1 MNSSKNWHLLLLPQ
15 LKRSS
20 FPKKIPNICFWS
32 CPFGLGFFF
41 SIPFYGLLISIFHFQ
56 SSKDIFWAQ
65 STRVIL
71 PLTAVQMSVHL
82 TTHSRSRWCLPN
94 PSQPFLLLPGPQR
107 VKTKPQ
113 QTASTGKK
121 KSRVSPTSPA
131 SPSSLQHHRE
141 NTPAPRRR
149 INMGQLEVEC
159 CISSPHLLSPFL
171 LFFMEVFWQGEGRA
185 GDSGSVTC

>member
-1 MNSSKNWHLLLLPQ
+1 MCFAQCEAERHMNTSKNWHLLLLPQ

-20 FPKKIPNICFWS
+20 FPKKYPISVSGVVHLF
-32 CPFGLGFFF
+32 LVFFRT
-41 SIPFYGLLISIFHFQ
+41 PFYRLLISIFHFQ

-82 TTHSRSRWCLPN
+82 TTHSRSHWWLPN
-94 PSQPFLLLPGPQR
+94 PFQPFLLLPAPQR

-121 KSRVSPTSPA
+121 HEFLRLPQHHPH
-131 SPSSLQHHRE
+131 PSSITGKTLQHHD
-141 NTPAPRRR
+141 
-149 INMGQLEVEC
+149 
-159 CISSPHLLSPFL
+159 
-171 LFFMEVFWQGEGRA
+171 A
-185 GDSGSVTC
+185 G

>member
-1 MNSSKNWHLLLLPQ
+1 MQGVKECALLSVKQ
-15 LKRSS
+15 RCKRIPAKTGTFFS
-20 FPKKIPNICFWS
+20 FPNLREAPFQKKIPNICFWI
-32 CPFGLGFFF
+32 CPFGVFFPL
-41 SIPFYGLLISIFHFQ
+41 SPFHGLLISIFHFQ

-82 TTHSRSRWCLPN
+82 TTHTHSHWWLPN
-94 PSQPFLLLPGPQR
+94 PSQPLLLLPGPLR

-113 QTASTGKK
+113 QNSEHREKT
-121 KSRVSPTSPA
+121 RVSPTSPA

-149 INMGQLEVEC
+149 INMGQLEGER
-159 CISSPHLLSPFL
+159 CISSPH
-171 LFFMEVFWQGEGRA
+171 
-185 GDSGSVTC
+185 